1 MVHLTF
7 INLRTEQRMTSDLYD
22 DMGKL
27 NSLYQ
32 ELMWDNEDELEFVPD
47 YKNDIIIIYNN
58 SRSGD
63 NHWIQ
68 IHEGS

>member
-1 MVHLTF
+1 MVHLVSTSQ
-7 INLRTEQRMTSDLYD
+7 RTEQRMTSDLYD

-47 YKNDIIIIYNN
+47 YKNDRIIIYNK
-58 SRSGD
+58 SRTGD
-63 NHWIQ
+63 NPWVQ
-68 IHEGS
+68 IHGEG